1 MVAAGSTAVTFMDED
16 NRHLDAW
23 LSLTLCSHFT
33 SAVRQQLLERYHDP
47 HQLIEAVLL
56 GDLPQSLERQR
67 CTEKTRQRVKQAL
80 EWRDA
85 SQDRHLI
92 TLTNQAYPAQLACI
106 TGAPS
111 VLYVS
116 GQLEALQ
123 APHIAIV
130 GARKATPMA
139 LDIASELA
147 RDLSSAGVVVVSGL
161 AIGIDG
167 AAHQGCLSAGGRT
180 VAVAATPANVV
191 YPRQHRQLAAEIVTN
206 GAIVTEFALGTP
218 MRRSCF
224 PQRNRIISGLSLATI
239 VVEAALPSG
248 TLLTAKHALDQ
259 GREVMV
265 VPGSVRNPL
274 ARGCHSL
281 IKDGALLI
289 ESANDILGA
298 LEPALGKHLPSKNA
312 PSSKTAPVIKEP
324 DTLLLLEILG
334 YDPASADFLSSK
346 SGLSAARVTR
356 ILSELELNGVVSRS
370 AGRYTR
376 CK

>member
-1 MVAAGSTAVTFMDED
+1 MVAAGTTAVTFMDED
-16 NRHLDAW
+16 NRHLKAW
-23 LSLTLCSHFT
+23 LSLTLCSQI
-33 SAVRQQLLERYHDP
+33 SPAVRRQLHQQYPDP
-47 HQLIEAVLL
+47 HLLIEAVLQ
-56 GDLPQSLERQR
+56 GELPLTLDQHRRNAQTQKR
-67 CTEKTRQRVKQAL
+67 IHKAL
-80 EWRDA
+80 QWRA
-85 SQDRHLI
+85 ESPDRHLI
-92 TLTNQAYPAQLACI
+92 TLTDSAYPSHLAAI
-106 TGAPS
+106 SGAPP
-111 VLYVS
+111 VLYVR
-116 GQLEALQ
+116 GQLDALL

-130 GARKATPMA
+130 GARKASSMA
-139 LDIASELA
+139 LDIAHELA
-147 RDLSSAGVVVVSGL
+147 VDLSKAGVVVVSGL

-167 AAHQGCLSAGGRT
+167 AAHTGCLDAGGST
-180 VAVAATPANVV
+180 LAVAATPADVI
-191 YPRQHRQLAAEIVTN
+191 YPRQHKRLAADIVSN

-224 PQRNRIISGLSLATI
+224 PQRNRIISGLSLATV

-265 VPGSVRNPL
+265 VPGSIRNPL

-289 ESANDILGA
+289 ESASDILKA
-298 LEPALGKHLPSKNA
+298 LEPALGEYLPPPDA
-312 PSSKTAPVIKEP
+312 TASETATVIKEP
-324 DTLLLLEILG
+324 DALLLLKILG
-334 YDPASADFLSSK
+334 YDPASTDFLTSK

-356 ILSELELNGVVSRS
+356 VLSELELRGVVSRS

>member
-1 MVAAGSTAVTFMDED
+1 MVAAGSTAVTFMEE
-16 NRHLDAW
+16 NTRHLKAW

-33 SAVRQQLLERYHDP
+33 SAVRQQLFERYHDP
-47 HQLIEAVLL
+47 QKLIEAVLL
-56 GDLPQSLERQR
+56 GDLPKTLEQHRR
-67 CTEKTRQRVKQAL
+67 ADKTRQRVEQAL
-80 EWRDA
+80 EWHA
-85 SQDRHLI
+85 TSPDRHLI
-92 TLTNQAYPAQLACI
+92 TIADQTYPAQLASI
-106 TGAPS
+106 AGAPL

-116 GQLEALQ
+116 GQLQALQ

-147 RDLSSAGVVVVSGL
+147 RDLSKAGVVVVSGL
-161 AIGIDG
+161 AAGIDG
-167 AAHQGCLSAGGRT
+167 AAHKGCLSAGGHT
-180 VAVAATPANVV
+180 VAIAATPANVI
-191 YPRQHRQLAAEIVTN
+191 YPRQHQQLAADIVSN

-224 PQRNRIISGLSLATI
+224 PQRNRIISGLCLATI

-265 VPGSVRNPL
+265 VPGSIRNPL

-289 ESANDILGA
+289 ESANDILRA
-298 LEPALGKHLPSKNA
+298 LEPALGEHLPSQNA
-312 PSSKTAPVIKEP
+312 PSGKTAPVIKEP
-324 DTLLLLEILG
+324 DALLLMEILG
-334 YDPASADFLSSK
+334 YDSASADFLSSK

-356 ILSELELNGVVSRS
+356 ILSELELGGVVSRS